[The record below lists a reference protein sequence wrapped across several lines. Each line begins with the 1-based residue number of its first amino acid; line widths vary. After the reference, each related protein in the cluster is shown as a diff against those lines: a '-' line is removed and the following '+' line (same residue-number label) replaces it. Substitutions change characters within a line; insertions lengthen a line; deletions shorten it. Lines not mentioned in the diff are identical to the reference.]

1 MLERVP
7 PADHPTFESWRTATQ
22 RNQAMILRH
31 HIETLRRLKYR
42 PTGGFCFSWLADPA
56 PMISASVLDDERR
69 PKLAWQAVV
78 DACRPVVVITDPLP
92 PIVVPGARIE
102 LDVHV
107 VNDLRSALV
116 DATVAITCT
125 WRGGRQ
131 QWAFR
136 GDVDADSVARVG
148 RIELVVPDEPGDLLL
163 GIALTGRDGDDHE
176 VTATRRAGAR
186 ILVS

>member
-7 PADHPTFESWRTATQ
+7 PADHPTFDSWRTATQ

-42 PTGGFCFSWLADPA
+42 PSGGFCFSWLADPS
-56 PMISASVLDDERR
+56 PMISTSVLDDERR
-69 PKLAWQAVV
+69 PKLAWQTIV

-92 PIVVPGARIE
+92 PVVAPGEALG

-107 VNDLRSALV
+107 VNDLRGALV

-136 GDVDADSVARVG
+136 GDVDADSSRSSGASSSPCRTS
-148 RIELVVPDEPGDLLL
+148 RAISCSAWRSPD
-163 GIALTGRDGDDHE
+163 
-176 VTATRRAGAR
+176 ATMPTTRSPRRAAPAPA
-186 ILVS
+186 SS

>member
-22 RNQAMILRH
+22 RNQATMLRH

-42 PTGGFCFSWLADPA
+42 PTGGFCFSWLADPS

-69 PKLAWQAVV
+69 PKLAWQTVV

-92 PIVVPGARIE
+92 PIVAPGESTRPRRPRRQRPARARSSTPPWRSRARGAAAGSSG
-102 LDVHV
+102 
-107 VNDLRSALV
+107 RSA
-116 DATVAITCT
+116 ATSTPTRAPASGASSST
-125 WRGGRQ
+125 
-131 QWAFR
+131 
-136 GDVDADSVARVG
+136 
-148 RIELVVPDEPGDLLL
+148 VPDEPGDLLL
-163 GIALTGRDGDDHE
+163 GVALTGRDDADAE

-186 ILVS
+186 IRA